1 LIISVYLFIIKEV
14 MIIIKVGKNE
24 NIEKALKRYKFK
36 VYKTK
41 QIDEIRNRK
50 EYVKKSEKK
59 RKQKQKAKYVQKIK
73 GSEI

>member
-1 LIISVYLFIIKEV
+1 MIISVYLFIIKEV

>member
-1 LIISVYLFIIKEV
+1 

-41 QIDEIRNRK
+41 QLDDVRERQ

-59 RKQKQKAKYVQKIK
+59 RKQKEKAKYIQKIK
-73 GSEI
+73 GSEF

>member
-1 LIISVYLFIIKEV
+1 

-41 QIDEIRNRK
+41 QLDDVRERQ

-59 RKQKQKAKYVQKIK
+59 RKQKAKAKYIQKIK
-73 GSEI
+73 GSEF

>member
-1 LIISVYLFIIKEV
+1 

-41 QIDEIRNRK
+41 QLDDVRERQQ
-50 EYVKKSEKK
+50 YVKKSEKK
-59 RKQKQKAKYVQKIK
+59 RKQKEKAKYIQKIK
-73 GSEI
+73 GSEF